1 MVPGMAVAESPEQ
14 IARTRTITAAAIL
27 ENRADLRTYPH
38 RLLTILSHHGVGAD
52 KVTQAVAAAEVL
64 EQFGWELVTIAEFAS
79 SRLVYAVLR
88 RR

>member
-14 IARTRTITAAAIL
+14 IARTRRITAAAIL

-38 RLLTILSHHGVGAD
+38 RLRTILSHHGVGAD